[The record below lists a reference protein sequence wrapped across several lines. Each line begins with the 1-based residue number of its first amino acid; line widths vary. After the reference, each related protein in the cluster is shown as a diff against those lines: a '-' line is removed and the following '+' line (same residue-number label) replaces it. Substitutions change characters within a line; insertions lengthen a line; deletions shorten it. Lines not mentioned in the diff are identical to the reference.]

1 MTSGS
6 SARSVSEKIRNT
18 YPIDYVSG
26 QSDTA
31 SRVRKKLCDFFQTS
45 KEYASFFKCT
55 QNDETLGQLF
65 LSMSRLWQGN
75 AWLGGLINAIDE
87 ERVVVTSRQKMFLI
101 QAFPPKKQKGPF
113 SFW

>member
-87 ERVVVTSRQKMFLI
+87 ERV
-101 QAFPPKKQKGPF
+101 
-113 SFW
+113 